1 VFLPETADIR
11 SSDWIVPAFDDPGLA
26 PDYEASGMDSC
37 SEAREWGQ
45 TLCDSLERES
55 REPATVRVNIV
66 IDTVPVQL
74 HQGILRIPG
83 IHIARSRGPD
93 GFDAVYTGLQPA
105 SPRDR

>member
-66 IDTVPVQL
+66 IDTV
-74 HQGILRIPG
+74 GSTFEAEEILYALRSCSASSRHSANTRNSYCP
-83 IHIARSRGPD
+83 IAR
-93 GFDAVYTGLQPA
+93 T
-105 SPRDR
+105 